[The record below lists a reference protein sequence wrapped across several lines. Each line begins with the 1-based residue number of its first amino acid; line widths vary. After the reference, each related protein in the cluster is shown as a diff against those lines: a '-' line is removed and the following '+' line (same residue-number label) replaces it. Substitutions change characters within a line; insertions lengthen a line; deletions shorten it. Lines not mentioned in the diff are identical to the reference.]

1 MTDSIRPPD
10 SSLAASASSQEAG
23 LPILIAVAIV
33 CGCSTGLPVT
43 MGAAPLAWKPNIRG
57 ARAARPACR
66 YSV

>member
-1 MTDSIRPPD
+1 MMPPD
-10 SSLAASASSQEAG
+10 SSLAASASSQDAG

-43 MGAAPLAWKPNIRG
+43 IGAAPLAWKPNIRG
-57 ARAARPACR
+57 DRDASPARW